1 MKYFIIIIFTII
13 HLTADAQSTKL
24 TGQKPSSKVEKIL
37 IQTIYDFSNAWGKS
51 DTVTLARLLSSEYRH
66 SDIFGKILHKKDW
79 LAFASIKR
87 EVTDLKISDIE
98 ILIYPGGIAAITGSM
113 YYLFGPEKI
122 KQTLRFTQI
131 LRNYNG
137 QWKRIIF
144 QATLIKE

>member
-1 MKYFIIIIFTII
+1 MKYFIIIIFTFIQF
-13 HLTADAQSTKL
+13 TTDAQSTKP
-24 TGQKPSSKVEKIL
+24 TVHKPSAEVEKIL
-37 IQTIYDFSNAWGKS
+37 IQTMYDFSNAWEKS
-51 DTVTLARLLSSEYRH
+51 DTITLARLLSSEYRH
-66 SDIFGKILHKKDW
+66 SDIFGKIQHKKEW

-98 ILIYPGGIAAITGSM
+98 ILIYPSDIAAITGSM

-122 KQTLRFTQI
+122 KQALRFTQL

-144 QATLIKE
+144 QATLIKG